1 MKTISI
7 QHFYEVNSFSNLLD
21 SISNVDCVSGY
32 HFRILNNEFVNGT
45 MKTLNINDITIC
57 YQEWN
62 IKSPF
67 KLAIAH
73 QQELIKLQF
82 EIEGD
87 SKFRSADQQKIDIPS
102 GHYQFIYIPNAKG
115 VLHYSTSRKVLDI
128 HIPLDHILAFL
139 SSQGLSEKEIR
150 DHCSLRHFSFFHNAR
165 QITPQQHILIQELLN
180 HQYQDEFAKEFIRI
194 KTLELI
200 FSAFKDNNVVSKE
213 SRWSLEDRNIL
224 AHIKN
229 YLDCNFQQELRLKN
243 IARQFGINENKL
255 KNAFKELFHDTV
267 INYVRKQ
274 RVQHAHH
281 LLLHSDM
288 DIKEIAYISGFK
300 YAHHFSQ
307 VYLQHYQQLP
317 SATRQSFNR

>member
-1 MKTISI
+1 MKTI
-7 QHFYEVNSFSNLLD
+7 QLQDFYGTDLLSEIIKNKKPDFSRA
-21 SISNVDCVSGY
+21 GY
-32 HFRILNNEFVNGT
+32 HFKLLENEFIEGT
-45 MKTLNINDITIC
+45 LQYIYIDSLLIC
-57 YQEWN
+57 YQEW
-62 IKSPF
+62 KLVRPF
-67 KLAIAH
+67 RLAIAH
-73 QQELIKLQF
+73 RRKLVKLQF
-82 EIEGD
+82 EIQGD
-87 SKFRSADQQKIDIPS
+87 SKFKSFDEQQINIPN
-102 GHYQFIYIPNAKG
+102 GHYQFIHIPNAKG
-115 VLHYSTSRKVLDI
+115 TLQYSKSRKVLDV
-128 HIPLDHILAFL
+128 HIPLPYILKFL
-139 SSQGLSEKEIR
+139 ASQGLSDREIHE
-150 DHCSLRHFSFFHNAR
+150 HCLLKHYSFFHSAR
-165 QITPQQHILIQELLN
+165 QITPQQHSLIQELLN
-180 HQYQDEFAKEFIRI
+180 HQYQEEFAREFIRI

-200 FSAFKDNNVVSKE
+200 YSAFRDNTTASVE
-213 SRWSLEDRNIL
+213 SRWRLEDRNIL
-224 AHIKN
+224 VDIKN
-229 YLDCNFQQELRLKN
+229 YLDCNFQKELRLKN